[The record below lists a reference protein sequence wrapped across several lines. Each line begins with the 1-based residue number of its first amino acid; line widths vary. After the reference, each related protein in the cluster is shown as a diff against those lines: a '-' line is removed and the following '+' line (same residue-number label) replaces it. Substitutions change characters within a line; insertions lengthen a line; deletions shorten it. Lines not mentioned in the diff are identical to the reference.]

1 MSQLLKFILE
11 NEEAFKSR
19 GRLSSLYS
27 DFRIQQATNP
37 DGYHANLSAWRKALI
52 DASRA
57 GLISSQTGANNLL
70 TLGTGDQL
78 LRELSTKEWGQP
90 LALAAV
96 IQDAVARKELIPLKD
111 FMTAKTSIYSWNW
124 GSIPWSVLSWGLH
137 QLGVLGNGSPD
148 RLVSGE
154 FVVMANLEAAASAI
168 ISQTNSVKS
177 PIDLIYN
184 LDTFASTYSHAL
196 SPSHDL
202 SSTDLSILL
211 THLSRDKA
219 ALSYDPTT
227 QTIKLKP
234 ASAAHPE
241 PVTQHDITIAHLRSL
256 IANLSTQLPA
266 LTARIT
272 ECDNAARS
280 AVAAKSTAAARAA
293 LRSKKLA
300 ESALTRRA
308 DTLAQLETVFAR
320 IEEAADQVEVVR
332 AMEASAGVLKSLNAQ
347 VGGAEGVEEV
357 VERLR
362 DEMGRVDEV
371 SALVGEVGREGPA
384 GAVVD
389 EEDVEAEFA
398 ELERAERERREAEE
412 AERTRRR
419 LQELDALEAE
429 RKRMER
435 ERERERAERSDG
447 AKDQERG
454 EKTQGEEEELLQA
467 SQELG
472 RMSLDD
478 ERPSQSSGKLA
489 DREERQKEAPSRA
502 Q

>member
-1 MSQLLKFILE
+1 MSRLLNYIQE

-37 DGYHANLSAWRKALI
+37 DGYQANLSAWRKALI
-52 DASRA
+52 DATRA
-57 GLISSQTGANNLL
+57 GLIPSQTGANNLL

-154 FVVMANLEAAASAI
+154 FVVMANLEAAANAI
-168 ISQTNSVKS
+168 LSQTNSAKS

-184 LDTFASTYSHAL
+184 LETFTSTYSHAL
-196 SPSHDL
+196 SLSHAL
-202 SSTDLSILL
+202 TSTDLSILL

-219 ALSYDPTT
+219 ALSCDPDT

-234 ASAAHPE
+234 ASAAHPT
-241 PVTQHDITIAHLRSL
+241 PITQHDITIAHLRSL

-266 LTARIT
+266 LTARIS
-272 ECDNAARS
+272 ECDAAARS

-332 AMEASAGVLKSLNAQ
+332 AMESSASVLKSLNAQ
-347 VGGAEGVEEV
+347 VGGAEGVEQV

-362 DEMGRVDEV
+362 DEMGQVDEV
-371 SALVGEVGREGPA
+371 SAIVGEVGREGPA

-398 ELERAERERREAEE
+398 ELERVERERKEAEE
-412 AERTRRR
+412 AERTRRQASQDKTR
-419 LQELDALEAE
+419 NEQQTQAEEQEV
-429 RKRMER
+429 
-435 ERERERAERSDG
+435 
-447 AKDQERG
+447 
-454 EKTQGEEEELLQA
+454 LQA

-472 RMSLDD
+472 RMSLDEQRPTD
-478 ERPSQSSGKLA
+478 LSGEQEKEKER
-489 DREERQKEAPSRA
+489 RREAPLQA
-502 Q
+502 K

>member
-1 MSQLLKFILE
+1 MSELLKFLLE
-11 NEEAFKSR
+11 NEDAFKSR

-37 DGYHANLSAWRKALI
+37 DGYQANLSAWRKALI
-52 DASRA
+52 DATRA
-57 GLISSQTGANNLL
+57 GLMPSQTGANNLL

-96 IQDAVARKELIPLKD
+96 IQDAVAQKELIPLKD
-111 FMTAKTSIYSWNW
+111 FMSAKTSIYSWNW
-124 GSIPWSVLSWGLH
+124 SAIPWSVLSWGLH
-137 QLGVLGNGSPD
+137 QLGVLGNDSSD

-154 FVVMANLEAAASAI
+154 FVVTANLEAAASAVL
-168 ISQTNSVKS
+168 SQANSAKS

-184 LDTFASTYSHAL
+184 RDTFAAEYSHAL
-196 SPSHDL
+196 SSSHALTTSDL
-202 SSTDLSILL
+202 AVLF

-219 ALSYDPTT
+219 ALSYDSNT

-234 ASAAHPE
+234 ASAAHPT
-241 PVTQHDITIAHLRSL
+241 PITQHDITIAHLRSL
-256 IANLSTQLPA
+256 IANLSAQIPA
-266 LTARIT
+266 LTARIS
-272 ECDNAARS
+272 ECDQAARA
-280 AVAAKSTAAARAA
+280 AVGAKSTAAARAA

-300 ESALTRRA
+300 ESALTRRS

-371 SALVGEVGREGPA
+371 SAIVGEVGREGSG

-389 EEDVEAEFA
+389 EDDVEAEFA
-398 ELERAERERREAEE
+398 ALEAAEREKKEAEE
-412 AERTRRR
+412 AEKTRQR

-429 RKRMER
+429 RKRREKER
-435 ERERERAERSDG
+435 EDMARKEEQ
-447 AKDQERG
+447 AK
-454 EKTQGEEEELLQA
+454 EKGMQGEEEELLQA

-472 RMSLDD
+472 RMSLD
-478 ERPSQSSGKLA
+478 EQRPSDPAK
-489 DREERQKEAPSRA
+489 EHEKERQREAPMRA
-502 Q
+502 E